1 VSLLPEDLLMPD
13 DFSVKWEYCLVD
25 NRYDSDSGLS
35 KRFNAL
41 GAEGWELTAVHNSIF
56 FFKRPIFHQ

>member
-25 NRYDSDSGLS
+25 NRYDSDSGLPPAAS
-35 KRFNAL
+35 WGSL
-41 GAEGWELTAVHNSIF
+41 SSLLSSTSC
-56 FFKRPIFHQ
+56 